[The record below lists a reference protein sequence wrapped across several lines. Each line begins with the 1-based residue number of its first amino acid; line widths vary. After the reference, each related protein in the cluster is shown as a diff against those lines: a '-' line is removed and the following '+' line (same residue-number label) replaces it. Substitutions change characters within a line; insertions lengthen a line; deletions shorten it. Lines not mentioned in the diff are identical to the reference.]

1 MTATIPVALA
11 VTTLLAAPSLVTVG
25 LYKMTGDPTYRPMSV
40 TEERVAASNVATAG
54 DVVRIRIYWRG
65 ASGGFGSATDL
76 ADALRRAFDS
86 KGVDSR
92 IAVLDMRDRGETM
105 LDMRAGAM
113 HYGPFPVADAARHV
127 TPAAAAVTYGRSYG
141 GTGRSHLW
149 GQ

>member
-1 MTATIPVALA
+1 MAGTIPVALA

-25 LYKMTGDPTYRPMSV
+25 LYKVTGDPSLRPMSI
-40 TEERVAASNVATAG
+40 TEEKVAATDFATGG

-65 ASGGFGSATDL
+65 AAEGFGTASDL

-86 KGVDSR
+86 KGVDSM
-92 IAVLDMRDRGETM
+92 IAVMQMNDRGVTM

-127 TPAAAAVTYGRSYG
+127 SPAAAAVSYGRG
-141 GTGRSHLW
+141 GNSGGGYLW
-149 GQ
+149 GN